1 MKRLVA
7 VAILP
12 ALLGA
17 AAPGAPPAHG
27 STPAPSLALR
37 ADGSVSAL
45 RLEGRGGR
53 TELTV
58 EITGGEVTFEHFRL
72 SGPPR
77 VVVDIRGARSDL
89 PSSRYDGIHRG
100 GVAAVRTS
108 QHSADVV
115 RVVVDL
121 SREAEYRVE
130 QVAEGVRI
138 SLAANAPEFQAWR
151 SGGGGGNGNGG
162 GNVNGGSNAVPAFS
176 TAQPQERPAQERQRP
191 QQRQS
196 QARRISVTFE
206 NTDMRDVLASFAE
219 TTGRSIVPGAEVGG
233 IRVDYVAFDNQPWD
247 EALRSLLQAYGLA
260 AEEQGTG
267 IIRVDRIENLAN
279 RERNEP
285 LVTRTFR
292 INYVPVGEML
302 TTLQP
307 LTSER
312 GSVTVNQT
320 TNTLIAT
327 DIATVINDFV
337 RLVEQLDVRT
347 PQVAIQAKIV
357 FVNRT
362 DAEELGVTYD
372 LKDSR
377 GNSLNQLTSVPDPR
391 NPGELTNDNLVSLGG
406 SSIAALGNANQRVS
420 QPALQV
426 LTSLVLGRYT
436 LVSFLE
442 ALQSAELSDVQA
454 APVVTT
460 SSNHEAQIW
469 VGERTP
475 IRVVDVGGGAGGTGG
490 GGGGANAARAT
501 AQLVETGIRLI
512 VTPQVTSDRRVLL
525 TLHAERSS
533 AVAAATEIGVQ
544 FNQQQGD
551 TRVMVRDGE
560 TAVIGGLTVTEVT
573 RNRVGIPFLMDIPVL
588 GVLFRRSSDREVKRD
603 LLIMVTPH
611 IVEETD

>member
-1 MKRLVA
+1 MKRLLA
-7 VAILP
+7 LALLP
-12 ALLGA
+12 ALLAAAPLPA
-17 AAPGAPPAHG
+17 AAPG
-27 STPAPSLALR
+27 
-37 ADGSVSAL
+37 DGSVSAL
-45 RLEGRGGR
+45 RLEGRAGR

-58 EITGGEVTFEHFRL
+58 EITGGEVSFEHFRL
-72 SGPPR
+72 ASPAR

-89 PSSRYDGIHRG
+89 PTSRYEGIHRG
-100 GVAAVRTS
+100 GVASVRTS

-121 SREAEYRVE
+121 ERDAQYTVE
-130 QVAEGVRI
+130 QVEDGIRI
-138 SLAANAPEFQAWR
+138 SLAGGGAQFAAWR
-151 SGGGGGNGNGG
+151 SAG
-162 GNVNGGSNAVPAFS
+162 AAPAQVARSAARPAGRNSSQSPTEGVF
-176 TAQPQERPAQERQRP
+176 ARPNQQQPQGQRRQ
-191 QQRQS
+191 QQPS

-219 TTGRSIVPGAEVGG
+219 LTRRSIVPGAEVGG
-233 IRVDYVAFDNQPWD
+233 IRVDYVSFDDQPWD
-247 EALRSLLQAYGLA
+247 EALRTLLQAYGLA
-260 AEEQGTG
+260 AEEQPSG
-267 IIRVDRIENLAN
+267 IIRVDRIENLAQ

-292 INYVPVGEML
+292 INYVPVAEMA
-302 TTLQP
+302 TTLGP
-307 LTSER
+307 LSTER

-327 DIATVINDFV
+327 DVAGVISDFE

-347 PQVAIQAKIV
+347 PQVAIQAKII

-362 DAEELGVTYD
+362 DAEELGITYD

-377 GNSLNQLTSVPDPR
+377 GNSLNQLVSVPDPR
-391 NPGELTNDNLVSLGG
+391 DPTGLTNANIVSLGG
-406 SSIAALGNANQRVS
+406 NSIAALGNATNRVS
-420 QPALQV
+420 QPTLQTV
-426 LTSLVLGRYT
+426 MSLVLGRYT
-436 LVSFLE
+436 LISFLD

-475 IRVVDVGGGAGGTGG
+475 IRVVDVGGGAGA
-490 GGGGANAARAT
+490 GGGAGGGTAPRAS
-501 AQLVETGIRLI
+501 AQLVETGIRLV

-533 AVAAATEIGVQ
+533 ATPVATEIGVQ
-544 FNQQQGD
+544 FLQQQGD

-573 RNRVGIPFLMDIPVL
+573 RNRVGIPFLMDLPYL
-588 GVLFRRSSDREVKRD
+588 GVLFRRTSDREVKRD

-611 IVEETD
+611 IVEESAS

>member
-1 MKRLVA
+1 MIRHLAAALV
-7 VAILP
+7 P
-12 ALLGA
+12 ALLALAAPRA
-17 AAPGAPPAHG
+17 AAADPAGG
-27 STPAPSLALR
+27 SPSAAR
-37 ADGSVSAL
+37 AADGSISAL

-58 EITGGEVTFEHFRL
+58 EITGGEVTYEHFRL

-89 PSSRYDGIHRG
+89 PASRYDGIHRG
-100 GVAAVRTS
+100 GVSAVRTS
-108 QHSADVV
+108 QHAADVV

-121 SREAEYRVE
+121 VRDAQYTVE
-130 QVAEGVRI
+130 QVPEGVRI
-138 SLAANAPEFQAWR
+138 SLAAGAPEFQAWR
-151 SGGGGGNGNGG
+151 SGG
-162 GNVNGGSNAVPAFS
+162 PAAAPRVAAES
-176 TAQPQERPAQERQRP
+176 AIPRRQETRQQEPRQQQRP
-191 QQRQS
+191 QQR
-196 QARRISVTFE
+196 ARPISVTFE
-206 NTDMRDVLASFAE
+206 NTDMREVLASFAE
-219 TTGRSIVPGAEVGG
+219 LTGRSIVPGAEVGG
-233 IRVDYVAFDNQPWD
+233 IAVDYVAFDNQPWD
-247 EALRSLLQAYGLA
+247 EALRALLQAYGLA

-267 IIRVDRIENLAN
+267 IIRVDKIENLAN

-292 INYVPVGEML
+292 INYVPVEEMR
-302 TTLQP
+302 TTLEP

-312 GSVTVNQT
+312 GTVTVNPT

-327 DIATVINDFV
+327 DISSIINDFG

-377 GNSLNQLTSVPDPR
+377 GNSLNQLTSVPDPQ
-391 NPGELTNDNLVSLGG
+391 NPGQLTNANLVSLGG
-406 SSIAALGNANQRVS
+406 SSIAALGNANQRVTS
-420 QPALQV
+420 PALQV

-454 APVVTT
+454 APAVTV
-460 SSNHEAQIW
+460 SSNHEASIW

-475 IRVVDVGGGAGGTGG
+475 IRVVDVGGAGGGG
-490 GGGGANAARAT
+490 GGGGAATARAT

-533 AVAAATEIGVQ
+533 AAAAATEIGVQ
-544 FNQQQGD
+544 FLQQQGQ

-560 TAVIGGLTVTEVT
+560 TAVIAGLTVTEVT
-573 RNRVGIPFLMDIPVL
+573 RNRVGIPFLMDIPFL

-611 IVEETD
+611 IADDNA

>member
-1 MKRLVA
+1 MKRLLA
-7 VAILP
+7 LALLP
-12 ALLGA
+12 ALLA
-17 AAPGAPPAHG
+17 AAPLPAVAPG
-27 STPAPSLALR
+27 
-37 ADGSVSAL
+37 DGSVSAL
-45 RLEGRGGR
+45 RLEGRAGR

-58 EITGGEVTFEHFRL
+58 EITGGEVSYEHFRL
-72 SGPPR
+72 ASPAR

-89 PSSRYDGIHRG
+89 PNSRYEGIHRG
-100 GVAAVRTS
+100 GVASVRTS
-108 QHSADVV
+108 QHAADVV

-121 SREAEYRVE
+121 ERDAEYTVE
-130 QVAEGVRI
+130 EVEDGIRI
-138 SLAANAPEFQAWR
+138 SLAGGGAQFAAWR
-151 SGGGGGNGNGG
+151 SEGAAPAQ
-162 GNVNGGSNAVPAFS
+162 VGSRSAARSAGRNSSQSSSEGVFARPNQQQ
-176 TAQPQERPAQERQRP
+176 QPQGQRRQ
-191 QQRQS
+191 QQPS

-219 TTGRSIVPGAEVGG
+219 LTRRSIVPGAEVGG
-233 IRVDYVAFDNQPWD
+233 IRVDYVSFDDQPWD
-247 EALRSLLQAYGLA
+247 EALRTLLQAYGLA
-260 AEEQGTG
+260 AEEQPSG
-267 IIRVDRIENLAN
+267 IIRVDRIENLAQ

-292 INYVPVGEML
+292 INYVPVAEMA
-302 TTLQP
+302 TTLGP
-307 LTSER
+307 LSTER

-327 DIATVINDFV
+327 DVAGVINDFE

-347 PQVAIQAKIV
+347 PQVTIQAKII

-362 DAEELGVTYD
+362 DAEELGITYD

-377 GNSLNQLTSVPDPR
+377 GNSLNQLVSVPDPQD
-391 NPGELTNDNLVSLGG
+391 PTTLTNANIVSLGG
-406 SSIAALGNANQRVS
+406 NSIAALGNATNRVS
-420 QPALQV
+420 GPTLQTV
-426 LTSLVLGRYT
+426 MSLVLGRYT
-436 LVSFLE
+436 LISFLD

-475 IRVVDVGGGAGGTGG
+475 IRVVDVGGAAGGG
-490 GGGGANAARAT
+490 GGGGAGGGTAPRAS
-501 AQLVETGIRLI
+501 AQLVETGIRLV
-512 VTPQVTSDRRVLL
+512 VTPQVTSDRRILL

-533 AVAAATEIGVQ
+533 ATPVATEIGVQ
-544 FNQQQGD
+544 FLQQQGD

-573 RNRVGIPFLMDIPVL
+573 RNRVGIPFLMDLPYL
-588 GVLFRRSSDREVKRD
+588 GVLFRRTSDREVKRD

-611 IVEETD
+611 IVEESAS

>member
-1 MKRLVA
+1 MAR
-7 VAILP
+7 
-12 ALLGA
+12 A
-17 AAPGAPPAHG
+17 AAP
-27 STPAPSLALR
+27 R
-37 ADGSVSAL
+37 
-45 RLEGRGGR
+45 
-53 TELTV
+53 
-58 EITGGEVTFEHFRL
+58 
-72 SGPPR
+72 
-77 VVVDIRGARSDL
+77 
-89 PSSRYDGIHRG
+89 
-100 GVAAVRTS
+100 
-108 QHSADVV
+108 
-115 RVVVDL
+115 
-121 SREAEYRVE
+121 
-130 QVAEGVRI
+130 
-138 SLAANAPEFQAWR
+138 
-151 SGGGGGNGNGG
+151 
-162 GNVNGGSNAVPAFS
+162 
-176 TAQPQERPAQERQRP
+176 QERPARQQP
-191 QQRQS
+191 QQS

-219 TTGRSIVPGAEVGG
+219 VTGRSIVPGAEVGA

-247 EALRSLLQAYGLA
+247 EALRALLQAYGLA
-260 AEEQGTG
+260 AEEQAGG

-292 INYVPVGEML
+292 INYVTVAEMRS
-302 TTLQP
+302 TLEP
-307 LTSER
+307 LSTER

-327 DIATVINDFV
+327 DIASVIEEFG

-377 GNSLNQLTSVPDPR
+377 GNSLNQLTSVEDPN
-391 NPGELTNDNLVSLGG
+391 NPGEQTNSDLVSLGG
-406 SSIAALGNANQRVS
+406 SSIAALGNANQRVTS
-420 QPALQV
+420 PALQV

-436 LVSFLE
+436 LISFLE
-442 ALQSAELSDVQA
+442 ALQSAQLSDVQA

-460 SSNHEAQIW
+460 SSNHEASIW

-475 IRVVDVGGGAGGTGG
+475 IRVVDAGAATGAGGTGG
-490 GGGGANAARAT
+490 ATAARAT

-512 VTPQVTSDRRVLL
+512 VTPQVTSDRRILL
-525 TLHAERSS
+525 QLHAERSS
-533 AVAAATEIGVQ
+533 AVAVATEIGVQ
-544 FNQQQGD
+544 FNQQQGQ

-573 RNRVGIPFLMDIPVL
+573 RSRTGIPFLMDIPVL
-588 GVLFRRSSDREVKRD
+588 GVLFRRTRDEEQKRD

-611 IVEETD
+611 IVEESAS